1 MSPVHSPDAP
11 GTYLPA
17 HDSQYAPAG
26 RGATENVAPLLG
38 KFVRIL

>member
-17 HDSQYAPAG
+17 HDGQHTAAG
-26 RGATENVAPLLG
+26 RGTAESVAPLLG